1 MYQILY
7 KSDNQISQDSFGDEI
22 KKILTK
28 SSANNLQ
35 DGITGLFLLVEN
47 RFIQLLEGEEENVK
61 KCYQRIQ
68 SDNRH
73 GNLTTLLQR
82 NIGYR
87 LFPHWSMRF
96 LSADKAE
103 DLENL
108 GISKLK
114 DLGISKW
121 EESYKDNL
129 AILFMECFA
138 RLSASQ
144 SEID

>member
-7 KSDNQISQDSFGDEI
+7 KSDNQISEDSFGDEI
-22 KKILTK
+22 KKLLTI
-28 SSANNLQ
+28 SSTNNLQ
-35 DGITGLFLLVEN
+35 DGITGLFPLVEN

-68 SDNRH
+68 SDKRH
-73 GNLTTLLQR
+73 GNLTTVLQR
-82 NIGYR
+82 NIDYR
-87 LFPHWSMRF
+87 LFPNRSMRF
-96 LSADKAE
+96 FRADKAE

>member
-1 MYQILY
+1 
-7 KSDNQISQDSFGDEI
+7 
-22 KKILTK
+22 
-28 SSANNLQ
+28 
-35 DGITGLFLLVEN
+35 
-47 RFIQLLEGEEENVK
+47 
-61 KCYQRIQ
+61 
-68 SDNRH
+68 
-73 GNLTTLLQR
+73 
-82 NIGYR
+82 
-87 LFPHWSMRF
+87 MRF
-96 LSADKAE
+96 FRADKAE